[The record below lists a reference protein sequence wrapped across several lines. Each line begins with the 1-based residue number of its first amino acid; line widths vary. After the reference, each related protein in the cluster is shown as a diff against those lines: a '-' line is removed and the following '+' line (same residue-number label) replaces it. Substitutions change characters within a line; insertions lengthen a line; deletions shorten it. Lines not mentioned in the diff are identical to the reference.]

1 MRAADLSNF
10 HNNYISIPCGWCLNC
25 RVDKMNELSDR
36 CEYEYITFGC
46 GAFVTFTFDDIH
58 LDKYQFIDSKDGK
71 LKATLSKKCAKE
83 FLDRL
88 NKEVHKYNK
97 QYGLTPFCRP
107 DYKYLIVGEYGENG
121 QIFDR
126 PHYHAL
132 FFGLDFAMCER
143 LFWRA
148 WQFQGSIQVGAIR
161 NGGIGYV
168 VSYLDKQLHGYEA
181 WLKYDYNHLQRPF
194 QTHSLAL
201 GEGLY
206 KSQLKY
212 IKNHEG
218 NYRWHGKDR
227 PVPAYYKNKFLITSD
242 KTIEAMAKKYTR
254 NVSDILNKYGVKIHN
269 YKDLEKFK
277 LDKAQ
282 ILQKQREISLVQ
294 KGKPIRI
301 DSQIYTQCK
310 DIIND
315 KHRLPTLFDKDH
327 VKIVDNKGNY
337 KFKIDTRRLLTL
349 IK

>member
-143 LFWRA
+143 LFGVLGN
-148 WQFQGSIQVGAIR
+148 F
-161 NGGIGYV
+161 
-168 VSYLDKQLHGYEA
+168 K
-181 WLKYDYNHLQRPF
+181 
-194 QTHSLAL
+194 AL
-201 GEGLY
+201 
-206 KSQLKY
+206 
-212 IKNHEG
+212 
-218 NYRWHGKDR
+218 
-227 PVPAYYKNKFLITSD
+227 
-242 KTIEAMAKKYTR
+242 
-254 NVSDILNKYGVKIHN
+254 
-269 YKDLEKFK
+269 FK
-277 LDKAQ
+277 L
-282 ILQKQREISLVQ
+282 VQ
-294 KGKPIRI
+294 FVTVEL
-301 DSQIYTQCK
+301 DMLY
-310 DIIND
+310 
-315 KHRLPTLFDKDH
+315 H
-327 VKIVDNKGNY
+327 
-337 KFKIDTRRLLTL
+337 TL
-349 IK
+349 INNFMVMKLGLNMITTICNALSKLIL